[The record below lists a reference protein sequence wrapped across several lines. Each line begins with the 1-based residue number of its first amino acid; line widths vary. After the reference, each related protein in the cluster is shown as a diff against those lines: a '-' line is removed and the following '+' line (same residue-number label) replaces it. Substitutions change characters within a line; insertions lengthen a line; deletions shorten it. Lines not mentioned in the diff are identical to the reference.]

1 MKKKMVKRLIEEY
14 LVVSKKKESLQ
25 KELKR
30 IDRRYEKVLR
40 LLYIFR
46 SKEFHHSVLQCL
58 NELSG
63 EYSRNQHFD
72 DLIHSVVLS
81 LKDENIER
89 RKYYTPKEDLH
100 LFDEKVEEDET

>member
-14 LVVSKKKESLQ
+14 LLLRKKKEILQ

-46 SKEFHHSVLQCL
+46 SKEFHSSVLQCL
-58 NELSG
+58 NELSI
-63 EYSRNQHFD
+63 EYSGNQHFN

-89 RKYYTPKEDLH
+89 RKHYTPKEGLH
-100 LFDEKVEEDET
+100 LFEEKVEED

>member
-1 MKKKMVKRLIEEY
+1 MKKKMVKRLVEEY
-14 LVVSKKKESLQ
+14 LLLRKKKDILQ
-25 KELKR
+25 KEFRR

-63 EYSRNQHFD
+63 KYGDNQHFD
-72 DLIHSVVLS
+72 DLVHSVVLS
-81 LKDENIER
+81 LKDENVER

-100 LFDEKVEEDET
+100 LFEEKVEED

>member
-14 LVVSKKKESLQ
+14 LLLRKKKEILH
-25 KELKR
+25 KEFKR

-58 NELSG
+58 NELS
-63 EYSRNQHFD
+63 ERYSGNQHLD

-89 RKYYTPKEDLH
+89 RKYYTSKEDLH
-100 LFDEKVEEDET
+100 LFEEKVEEDET